1 LASVVF
7 VHLSL
12 IYKSRAEGGWTYAYA
27 YVVIAYV
34 VFLPARQQM
43 VWDECKSIQDSRGIL
58 SALKQKAAWRAFEAL
73 VASGLVY
80 YTDQAAE
87 SKVG

>member
-1 LASVVF
+1 
-7 VHLSL
+7 
-12 IYKSRAEGGWTYAYA
+12 
-27 YVVIAYV
+27 
-34 VFLPARQQM
+34 M